1 MTLRHI
7 EIFVAVCLEDCSI
20 TRAANRLHISQP
32 TVSVA
37 IQEIE
42 AHYGHRLF
50 DRFSNRLYITPFGRT
65 IYDQALRLLNLYDDM
80 INVHQSNKVIRVG
93 TGTAIGKLLMPS
105 VVKSFSDM
113 HPEIQM
119 KICVSESPRLYR
131 MAMENE
137 LDLVIAET
145 VDEIVGLSH
154 RMIQQY
160 PIVGVCHR
168 SNPLAGQ
175 AAVTAEELAR
185 ENLLLREKGSSTRY
199 AVDVFFKNH
208 NLNVSPMWESFSVQ
222 TLLNAAREG
231 IGVAFLSLDHVLAN
245 RDPELAILNIP
256 GLDGCRYVNVCFH
269 KDKFFTPEMTEF
281 LQFYE
286 AHTRQLLEDGLR
298 FYSRHS

>member
-1 MTLRHI
+1 MTLRHM
-7 EIFVAVCLEDCSI
+7 EIFTAVCLEGCSI
-20 TRAANRLHISQP
+20 TRAAQRLHISQP

-37 IQEIE
+37 IQELE
-42 AHYGHRLF
+42 AHYDSKLF
-50 DRFSNRLYITPFGRT
+50 ERFSNRLSITPFGQAV
-65 IYDQALRLLNLYDDM
+65 YDRALRLLNLYEDIRNMDPAA
-80 INVHQSNKVIRVG
+80 KVLRIG
-93 TGTAIGKLLMPS
+93 TGTAIGKLLLPS
-105 VVKSFSDM
+105 VVKRFSDM

-119 KICVSESPRLYR
+119 RICVSESPRLYR

-145 VDEIVGLSH
+145 VDEIAGLSH

-160 PIVGVCHR
+160 PVVGVCHR

-185 ENLLLREKGSSTRY
+185 ENLLLRERGSSTRY
-199 AVDVFFKNH
+199 AVDVYFKNH
-208 NLNVSPMWESFSVQ
+208 NLSVSPMWESFSVQ